1 MARNNKS
8 DGSGNMEDYNKKLQK
23 LEYDIDQIVQKQN
36 ESHAEITE
44 IKEKVNAS
52 RT

>member
-1 MARNNKS
+1 MAHTNKNFGT
-8 DGSGNMEDYNKKLQK
+8 DNMEDLTKKLQK

-44 IKEKVNAS
+44 IK
-52 RT
+52 